1 MLLEDVYKRQV
12 KGQLVDIFLYPD
24 VLYRADLSGQLL
36 LFGFSRRHTQLSGIA
51 DDMHTD
57 AVSLYSDILYLS
69 NGRRCDG
76 KRADCREYERAD
88 PAAEKAVRIL
98 SAKKRGRED
107 FSP

>member
-1 MLLEDVYKRQV
+1 M
-12 KGQLVDIFLYPD
+12 DIFLYPD

-36 LFGFSRRHTQLSGIA
+36 LFDFHGVTRNYPVLLMICILMLLVYILIFYTFQTAGDAMERERIA
-51 DDMHTD
+51 GNM
-57 AVSLYSDILYLS
+57 
-69 NGRRCDG
+69 
-76 KRADCREYERAD
+76 KRAD